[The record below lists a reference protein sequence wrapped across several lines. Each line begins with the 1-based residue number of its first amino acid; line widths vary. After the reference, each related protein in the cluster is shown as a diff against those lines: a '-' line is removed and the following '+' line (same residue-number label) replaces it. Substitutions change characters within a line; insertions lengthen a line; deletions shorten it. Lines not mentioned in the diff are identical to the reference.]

1 MADCKGFCGTGNVDA
16 RESSALPDPVREAL
30 ATALADER
38 KAWRTYSIIL
48 DRFPGARPFVN
59 IVEAEARHI
68 DALLRIYKRHGLT
81 PPTDEAGSDRRA
93 GTAPFEMLCRIGV
106 DAEIENVRLFDE
118 ALLPAVASH
127 PDISAVFQ
135 RLRDASK
142 WRHLP
147 AFRRCA
153 EGEPHR
159 TRRCGRDKNER
170 TGQPVRSRR

>member
-1 MADCKGFCGTGNVDA
+1 MADCKGFCRQGNVA
-16 RESSALPDPVREAL
+16 PPESSALPDPVREAL
-30 ATALADER
+30 AVALADER

-68 DALLRIYKRHGLT
+68 EALLRVYERHGLT
-81 PPTDEAGSDRRA
+81 PPADEAICDRLA
-93 GTAPFEMLCRIGV
+93 GTAPFEMLCKIGV

-118 ALLPAVASH
+118 ALLPAVAGY

-153 EGEPHR
+153 KGEPHR
-159 TRRCGRDKNER
+159 ARRCGRDKNER
-170 TGQPVRSRR
+170 SGQPVRTRR